1 MTVTCFNLNTEL
13 ISVLAVRQAQ
23 RFRCSKEQIVELFK
37 GIGGLESMCALRRVK
52 DTTVMQI
59 RLGYKCTLQRFRY

>member
-13 ISVLAVRQAQ
+13 ISVLAIRQAQ
-23 RFRCSKEQIVELFK
+23 RFGCSKKQIVELFK
-37 GIGGLESMCALRRVK
+37 GIGGLERERESMCVLRRVK

-59 RLGYKCTLQRFRY
+59 R